1 MKFNELKWKKI
12 DGTREYDGTRFSL
25 FETYSDIDPELAED
39 LLAKSSSGR
48 EVGGST
54 LQNIIDDIEGGD
66 FQSLEDL
73 IRIDSEGNLQDG
85 NHRCTAVKR
94 TGKSLPTQRLVKG
107 FPPELFKYMDQGRKR
122 SAKDTLSVVGVENPS
137 CTAST
142 IRLWKQI
149 QAGRRGHSFKA
160 RNQEILASQRSMK
173 GLNESVAFALT
184 MAKEIGVPPHSYSVN
199 HYLSTLSNAGDARTF
214 WDMFSNGPRHDK
226 SSPPNAL
233 YYHLQSLVSHKL
245 KQQAKGAKYL
255 LAPVDVCIDIH
266 NAWMHFQADMPMT
279 DFKSTQEDAWN
290 DLRSELQRI

>member
-1 MKFNELKWKKI
+1 
-12 DGTREYDGTRFSL
+12 
-25 FETYSDIDPELAED
+25 
-39 LLAKSSSGR
+39 
-48 EVGGST
+48 
-54 LQNIIDDIEGGD
+54 
-66 FQSLEDL
+66 
-73 IRIDSEGNLQDG
+73 
-85 NHRCTAVKR
+85 
-94 TGKSLPTQRLVKG
+94 
-107 FPPELFKYMDQGRKR
+107 MDQGRKR
-122 SAKDTLSVVGVENPS
+122 SPKDTLSVVGVENPS

-149 QAGRRGHSFKA
+149 QAGRRGHGFKA
-160 RNQEILASQRSMK
+160 RNQEILAGQRSMK

-184 MAKEIGVPPHSYSVN
+184 MAKEIGVPAHSYSVN
-199 HYLSTLSNAGDARTF
+199 HYLSSSSNDEAARTF

-226 SSPPNAL
+226 TSPPNAL

-290 DLRSELQRI
+290 DLRSELQRV